1 MRSVCGKAACRING
15 IKPVMIFPAVSTQT
29 AKRIKNISEDETD
42 EESNCSSNDSET
54 TDSNGC
60 SQIAESDDDDDDNGS
75 PLTSVDPKEIA
86 ISCARRTWKMISP
99 PVKEEDIIGKWFG
112 VVYRTEKFAP
122 ALYVAKALKRFLADE
137 NGIVECLGVFNG
149 KSLLRKHSY
158 GNSKA
163 LASRYRDVL
172 SSRYNLWSNES
183 FTATKRLTSI

>member
-1 MRSVCGKAACRING
+1 MRSVCGKAACRINV
-15 IKPVMIFPAVSTQT
+15 IKPVMILPAVSTKT

-42 EESNCSSNDSET
+42 EGSNCSSDNSET
-54 TDSNGC
+54 TDSDGC
-60 SQIAESDDDDDDNGS
+60 SQIAESDDDDNAS
-75 PLTSVDPKEIA
+75 PLTSGDPKEIA
-86 ISCARRTWKMISP
+86 ISCLRRTWKIISP

-158 GNSKA
+158 GNSQA